1 MTMKGTV
8 VFYNRLKGYGFAV
21 PEDQTDDVF
30 IHHSEVPGTG
40 GTKWLASGDQIE
52 FEIGYRN
59 GKPVALDIRRLSAAP
74 ADGGAL

>member
-1 MTMKGTV
+1 MKGTV
-8 VFYNRLKGYGFAV
+8 VFYDRLKGFGFAL
-21 PEDQTDDVF
+21 PEDNSNDVF
-30 IHHSEVPGTG
+30 VHFSQIPGTG

-59 GKPVALDIRRLSAAP
+59 GKRVALDIRRLSAAP